1 MYVIDFHSH
10 VLPGI
15 DDGSRSEDMSRRM
28 LRISA
33 RQGVEVM
40 AATPHFY
47 GDRDT
52 IEKFLKRRESAWEKA
67 LPLAEEAGIELL
79 AGAEVAYFDNMSQAA
94 GIEELTLAGTE
105 ILLVEMPFR
114 AWSRREIQELDR
126 LLREGYRLVLAHLE
140 RYLGFQNDKGIL
152 EAIYERPIL
161 VQLNAESLFG
171 FWNGQKAL
179 KLFKEGR
186 AHLLGS
192 DCHNLTSRPPDLAEG
207 RAVIEKKMG
216 AGKLAEIDE
225 LGRRLLGKV
234 NLS

>member
-1 MYVIDFHSH
+1 MIDFHSH

-15 DDGSRSEDMSRRM
+15 DDGSRNPEMSRM
-28 LRISA
+28 MFYEAA

-52 IEKFLKRRESAWEKA
+52 IDRFLKRRESAWEKA
-67 LPLAEEAGIELL
+67 LPLAEEAGIELV
-79 AGAEVAYFDNMSQAA
+79 AGAEVAYFDNMSQAG
-94 GIEELTLAGTE
+94 GIEALTLADTE

-126 LLREGYRLVLAHLE
+126 LLHEGFRLMLAHLE
-140 RYLGFQNDKGIL
+140 RYLGFQKDKGIL
-152 EAIYERPIL
+152 EAIYERPIF
-161 VQLNAESLFG
+161 VQLNAESLLG

-192 DCHNLTSRPPDLAEG
+192 DCHNLTSRPPNLAEG
-207 RAVIEKKMG
+207 RAVIEKKLG
-216 AGKLAEIDE
+216 RGKLAEIDK
-225 LGRRLLGKV
+225 LGERLLEQVSFGG
-234 NLS
+234 

>member
-1 MYVIDFHSH
+1 MIDFHSH

-15 DDGSRSEDMSRRM
+15 DDGSRNPEMSRM
-28 LRISA
+28 MFYEAA

-40 AATPHFY
+40 VATPHFY

-52 IEKFLKRRESAWEKA
+52 IDRFLKRRESAWEKA
-67 LPLAEEAGIELL
+67 LPLAEEAGIELV
-79 AGAEVAYFDNMSQAA
+79 AGAEVAYFDNMSQAE
-94 GIEELTLAGTE
+94 GIEALTLADTE

-126 LLREGYRLVLAHLE
+126 LLHEGFRLMLAHLE
-140 RYLGFQNDKGIL
+140 RYLGFQKDKGIL
-152 EAIYERPIL
+152 EAIYERPIF
-161 VQLNAESLFG
+161 VQLNAESLLG

-192 DCHNLTSRPPDLAEG
+192 DCHNLTSRPPNLAEG
-207 RAVIEKKMG
+207 RAVIEKKLG
-216 AGKLAEIDE
+216 RGKLAEIDK
-225 LGRRLLGKV
+225 LGERLLEQVSFGG
-234 NLS
+234 